1 MVIDLTATQRGLT
14 TELLHGTTGNL
25 VVQRVEDRSSL
36 PWGLKYGDINSDEQ
50 KDRGKNPQIHKV
62 RQIAISMNDCMDKWT
77 TQHENE

>member
-36 PWGLKYGDINSDEQ
+36 PWGSKYGDINSDEQ
-50 KDRGKNPQIHKV
+50 KDRE
-62 RQIAISMNDCMDKWT
+62 R
-77 TQHENE
+77 